1 MEPSGA
7 VHKVS
12 LYGHISGR
20 MGLEGHSKDIKPRG
34 QEVMSLW
41 RTGAPG
47 HPVAYGAPGP
57 GIRSEPQPRIK
68 SQLRQRGILN
78 VGSLNP
84 ILHLLSIYTKD
95 QEKQPHDR
103 PHLKNKT
110 PRVPLV
116 AQWLTNLT
124 RIHEDEC
131 SIPGLRFSDVS
142 PYKDTSTIRPW
153 LHPHDFI

>member
-1 MEPSGA
+1 MN
-7 VHKVS
+7 VIH
-12 LYGHISGR
+12 
-20 MGLEGHSKDIKPRG
+20 HST
-34 QEVMSLW
+34 QEEKLHNNFSRCRKKIDKIQHLILIFFFFFFFFF
-41 RTGAPG
+41 G